1 MSFDWSCLRCESI
14 RAVGI
19 SGGSDVWWE
28 KQSTRPESAGLIVQI
43 CSFPPV
49 YNKRGIS
56 GIMILIP
63 WYFPGLRLWGEFVAW
78 MALDGRTKKL
88 FPPASSDV
96 FRCSSSQPQKK
107 EKSNWCL
114 LRMKPLISC
123 SRCLGWVSQKRSR
136 VKWGCSALH
145 FPASFFFF
153 FFVFALD
160 KSFAHLCLALLG
172 SFCPWKEFLNIFSP
186 FFSTWLMMGPCSLWI
201 VSQGWVQPAARWGAV
216 LFTECSSLYGG
227 QAPPPLWG
235 ALWSWWSRV
244 MPASLGRWKVYW
256 SAEEK

>member
-1 MSFDWSCLRCESI
+1 M
-14 RAVGI
+14 
-19 SGGSDVWWE
+19 
-28 KQSTRPESAGLIVQI
+28 
-43 CSFPPV
+43 
-49 YNKRGIS
+49 
-56 GIMILIP
+56 
-63 WYFPGLRLWGEFVAW
+63 PGLSVTETVQGKVGVFNTEF
-78 MALDGRTKKL
+78 
-88 FPPASSDV
+88 SS
-96 FRCSSSQPQKK
+96 
-107 EKSNWCL
+107 L
-114 LRMKPLISC
+114 
-123 SRCLGWVSQKRSR
+123 
-136 VKWGCSALH
+136 
-145 FPASFFFF
+145 FF

-216 LFTECSSLYGG
+216 LFTECSRLYGG

-256 SAEEK
+256 SAEEKWPACFGRGEGWPCWDTEGDPEKSKEARDGPWGSSGQAHRGQMAGPWGVSRTCSGDLLENYQEPL